1 MPQSIIETFK
11 VEATNRVLAR
21 IGAEMYDA
29 LKFELQRLYGIELAK
44 VTSFSLDELHLALQ
58 DLLGPHSA
66 RLLVRTIYGEI
77 DRLAKEQAR
86 QMAMDENE

>member
-1 MPQSIIETFK
+1 M
-11 VEATNRVLAR
+11 EATNRVLAR
-21 IGAEMYDA
+21 IGDEMYDT
-29 LKFELQRLYGIELAK
+29 LKFELQRLYKIELAK

-86 QMAMDENE
+86 QITMDDNE

>member
-1 MPQSIIETFK
+1 M
-11 VEATNRVLAR
+11 EATNRVLAR
-21 IGAEMYDA
+21 IGDEMYYA
-29 LKFELQRLYGIELAK
+29 LKFELQRLYKIELAK

-77 DRLAKEQAR
+77 DRLAREQAS
-86 QMAMDENE
+86 QMAIDKNE

>member
-1 MPQSIIETFK
+1 M
-11 VEATNRVLAR
+11 EATTRVLAR
-21 IGAEMYDA
+21 IGNEMYGA
-29 LKFELQRLYGIELAK
+29 LKFELQRLYGIELSK
-44 VTSFSLDELHLALQ
+44 MTSFSLDELHLALQ

-86 QMAMDENE
+86 QMAIDEND

>member
-1 MPQSIIETFK
+1 
-11 VEATNRVLAR
+11 
-21 IGAEMYDA
+21 MYYA
-29 LKFELQRLYGIELAK
+29 LKFELQRIYKIELAK

-77 DRLAKEQAR
+77 DRLAKEQAS
-86 QMAMDENE
+86 QLAIDENE